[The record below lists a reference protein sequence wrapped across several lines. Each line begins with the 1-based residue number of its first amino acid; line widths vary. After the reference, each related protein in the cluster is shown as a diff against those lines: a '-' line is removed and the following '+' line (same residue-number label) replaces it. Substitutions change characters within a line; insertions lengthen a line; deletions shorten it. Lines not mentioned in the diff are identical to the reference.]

1 MFKFKRPVKC
11 RNPPGRCPYGSS
23 CNYAHSEKEF
33 IEAKKRVIY
42 TKSSAYTKP
51 CRNGPMCQDQ
61 HTTCMYIH
69 NNVITGGVITKES
82 LLGSFSKVSHKM
94 SGLAKVSSRLSL
106 VNTFNN
112 CLLLVNISLGQEGG
126 GSKDSGAS
134 TVIILILESSG
145 TCGESQDA
153 GGAEEGGEGGG
164 GG

>member
-126 GSKDSGAS
+126 GSEDSRAS
-134 TVIILILESSG
+134 TVIIILESSG
-145 TCGESQDA
+145 TGEEKD
-153 GGAEEGGEGGG
+153 EGRGRSEGRLN
-164 GG
+164 